1 MKQQSLTSAACS
13 TALAVL
19 LLAGSAQPSLATGWH
34 TCESEPRSDWI
45 SKENLASRLTEQGW
59 QVRRIK
65 EDGNCWEV
73 YAINAEGKRTEA
85 YVNPITMEIE
95 QMRTR

>member
-1 MKQQSLTSAACS
+1 MNLRSLSLTACS
-13 TALAVL
+13 TALAVFL
-19 LLAGSAQPSLATGWH
+19 FAGATQPALATGWH
-34 TCESEPRSDWI
+34 TCESEPKSDWI
-45 SKENLASRLTEQGW
+45 SKEDLESRLTEQGW

-85 YVNPITMEIE
+85 YVNPITLEIE